1 MDNDLRH
8 VADSC
13 VVDPFVGVDVVYS
26 LPAPGERSVPW
37 IVRVYAQ
44 ARRARVYKQRIITGA
59 GETIGEAAAAVIDAV
74 CEAYRTGEITT
85 TGGIRPQVLA
95 SFDERAEGIK
105 AARER
110 ELLIA
115 CVMEMDGVP
124 REKAARRV
132 DRALAERKAGES

>member
-1 MDNDLRH
+1 MEAGNDLRH

-13 VVDPFVGVDVVYS
+13 GVDPFVGVDVVYS

-37 IVRVYAQ
+37 VVRVYAQ

-59 GETIGEAAAAVIDAV
+59 GETIGEAAAAV
-74 CEAYRTGEITT
+74 
-85 TGGIRPQVLA
+85 LA

-110 ELLIA
+110 ESLIA

-124 REKAARRV
+124 REKAERRV
-132 DRALAERKAGES
+132 DRALAQRAGKESE